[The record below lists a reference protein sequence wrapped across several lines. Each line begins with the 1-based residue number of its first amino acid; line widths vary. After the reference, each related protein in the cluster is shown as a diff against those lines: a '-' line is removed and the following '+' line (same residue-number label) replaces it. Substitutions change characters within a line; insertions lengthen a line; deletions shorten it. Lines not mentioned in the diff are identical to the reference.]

1 MKFKNQII
9 RVAAIIVLSLFAAA
23 CTEDDK
29 KEVKQLTPHKQ
40 LF

>member
-23 CTEDDK
+23 CTEDEK
-29 KEVKQLTPHKQ
+29 KKLQDFQ
-40 LF
+40 QQWAI